1 MSSPR
6 ILRNERGVLK
16 IHETYHFIITV
27 ADGRAFSDAL
37 LRRRAHSAENLFFV
51 GAESCSGKHSAEG
64 GTFSGGACVG
74 ICIAGSGGPVHG
86 CFFRG
91 RRCGRGPE
99 QLFVFSVSHPLP
111 GDVSAAEGIRHRV
124 FRLGA
129 ALPFA
134 FLSALLPG
142 ARRSAGAGAFRIQQE
157 ESYPSDFLL
166 RRRGQYHGLLV
177 LGISELS

>member
-1 MSSPR
+1 MLYSVVALIQQKNFFSSAPKVVLEN
-6 ILRNERGVLK
+6 IQPKEER
-16 IHETYHFIITV
+16 F
-27 ADGRAFSDAL
+27 R
-37 LRRRAHSAENLFFV
+37 
-51 GAESCSGKHSAEG
+51 
-64 GTFSGGACVG
+64 GGACAG

-111 GDVSAAEGIRHRV
+111 SDVSAAEGIRHRV

-134 FLSALLPG
+134 FLSILLPG

-166 RRRGQYHGLLV
+166 RRVGQYHRLLV
-177 LGISELS
+177 LGISELSWLC